1 MLIFG
6 VGDFRTADPGI
17 SKDIQSWIM
26 AEISMWRRGPDR
38 TVDPGVSKHIQSW
51 IKAEILMWRGGAD
64 RTVDPGVPK
73 DVTFLTSSVALLL

>member
-6 VGDFRTADPGI
+6 VGDFRT
-17 SKDIQSWIM
+17 
-26 AEISMWRRGPDR
+26 
-38 TVDPGVSKHIQSW
+38 VDPWVSEHLQSW
-51 IKAEILMWRGGAD
+51 IKAEILMKRGGAD